1 MRNPGMNGK
10 EITIVLAD
18 DHAVMRDGVRMVL
31 ESQPDLR
38 VIGTA
43 DDGTEAVD
51 LVDALRPDV
60 AVLDI
65 AMPHTNG
72 LAAARQIHKRAP
84 NTKIIFLSMH
94 DGEEYFKEALRAGAA
109 GYVLKRAAATE
120 LVAAIRAVQRGE
132 SYLDPALSS
141 ALNDLGEGETGRL
154 ADLTEREIE
163 VLKLVAEGLTNRQ
176 IAAQLIISVKT
187 VQSHRTN
194 IMEKL
199 DLHDRTDLVKYAIRR
214 GLIQP

>member
-1 MRNPGMNGK
+1 LSQQ

-43 DDGTEAVD
+43 DDGAHAVD

-65 AMPHTNG
+65 AMPNTNG
-72 LAAARQIHKRAP
+72 LAAARQILRRAP
-84 NTKIIFLSMH
+84 DTKIIFLSMH
-94 DGEEYFKEALRAGAA
+94 DGEEYFKEAMRAGAA

-120 LVAAIRAVQRGE
+120 LVAAIRAVQKGE
-132 SYLDPALSS
+132 SYLDPALTRT
-141 ALNDLGEGETGRL
+141 LNDLGEGDSGHL
-154 ADLTEREIE
+154 ADLTERELE

>member
-1 MRNPGMNGK
+1 MDS
-10 EITIVLAD
+10 ITIVLAD
-18 DHAVMRDGVRMVL
+18 DHQVMRDGVRMIL

-43 DDGTEAVD
+43 DDGAAVID
-51 LVDALRPDV
+51 LVAALHPDV

-65 AMPHTNG
+65 AMPVVNG
-72 LAAARQIHKRAP
+72 LAAARTLRQRAP
-84 NTKIIFLSMH
+84 NTRVIFLSMH
-94 DGEEYFKEALRAGAA
+94 EGEEYFKEALRAGAV
-109 GYVLKRAAATE
+109 GYVLKRAAATD

-132 SYLDPALSS
+132 TYLDPQLAQQLSN
-141 ALNDLGEGETGRL
+141 ATGKSVL
-154 ADLTEREIE
+154 TSPVDLTERELE
-163 VLKLVAEGLTNRQ
+163 VLVLVSEGLTNRQ
-176 IAAQLIISVKT
+176 IAARLNISVKT

-214 GLIQP
+214 GLIEP

>member
-1 MRNPGMNGK
+1 MAIA
-10 EITIVLAD
+10 EITILLAD

-31 ESQPDLR
+31 EAQPDFR

-43 DDGTEAVD
+43 NDGTEAVD
-51 LVDALRPDV
+51 LADALHPDL

-65 AMPHTNG
+65 AMPGMNG
-72 LAAARQIHKRAP
+72 LAAAREIRTRSP
-84 NTKIIFLSMH
+84 ETKVIFLSMH
-94 DGEEYFKEALRAGAA
+94 EGEEYLKEALRAGAT

-120 LVAAIRAVQRGE
+120 LVSAIRAVQRGD
-132 SYLDPALSS
+132 SYLDPALI
-141 ALNDLGEGETGRL
+141 AKLNQLGDSDTVKL
-154 ADLTEREIE
+154 ADLTDRELE

-176 IAAQLIISVKT
+176 IAAQLVISVKT

-214 GLIQP
+214 GMIEP

>member
-1 MRNPGMNGK
+1 MSEQLIR
-10 EITIVLAD
+10 IVLAD

-31 ESQPDLR
+31 EAQPDLH

-43 DDGTEAVD
+43 DNGAEAID
-51 LVDALRPDV
+51 LVDALRPDI

-72 LAAARQIHKRAP
+72 LVAAREIRQRAP
-84 NTKIIFLSMH
+84 ATKIIFLSMH
-94 DGEEYFKEALRAGAA
+94 EGEEYLKEALRAGAA
-109 GYVLKRAAATE
+109 GYVLKRAAATD
-120 LVAAIRAVQRGE
+120 LVAAIRAVQRGDA
-132 SYLDPALSS
+132 YLDPALTRT
-141 ALNDLGEGETGRL
+141 LDVLRDGDTGRL
-154 ADLTEREIE
+154 ADLTERELE

-176 IAAQLIISVKT
+176 IAAQLVISVKT

-214 GLIQP
+214 GMIEP

>member
-1 MRNPGMNGK
+1 MSQQ

-43 DDGTEAVD
+43 DDGAHAVD

-65 AMPHTNG
+65 AMPNTNG
-72 LAAARQIHKRAP
+72 LAAARQILRRAP
-84 NTKIIFLSMH
+84 ETKSIYLSMH

-120 LVAAIRAVQRGE
+120 LVAAIRAVQKGE
-132 SYLDPALSS
+132 SYLDPAVTRT
-141 ALNDLGEGETGRL
+141 LNDLGEGDSAHL
-154 ADLTEREIE
+154 VDLTERELE

>member
-1 MRNPGMNGK
+1 MSEHVIR
-10 EITIVLAD
+10 IVLAD
-18 DHAVMRDGVRMVL
+18 DHAVMRDGVQMVL
-31 ESQPDLR
+31 EAQPDLH

-43 DDGTEAVD
+43 SNGADAVD
-51 LVDALRPDV
+51 LVDALRPDI

-65 AMPHTNG
+65 AMPKTNG
-72 LAAARQIHKRAP
+72 LVAAREIRQRAP

-94 DGEEYFKEALRAGAA
+94 EGEEYLKEALRAGAA
-109 GYVLKRAAATE
+109 GYVLKRAAATD
-120 LVAAIRAVQRGE
+120 LVAAIRAVQRGDA
-132 SYLDPALSS
+132 YLDPALTRT
-141 ALNDLGEGETGRL
+141 LDDLRDGDTGRL
-154 ADLTEREIE
+154 ADLTERELE

-176 IAAQLIISVKT
+176 IAAQLVISVKT

-214 GLIQP
+214 GMIEP

>member
-1 MRNPGMNGK
+1 MSP
-10 EITIVLAD
+10 EQITIVLAD

-31 ESQPDLR
+31 EAQPDLR

-43 DDGTEAVD
+43 DNGAEAID
-51 LVDALRPDV
+51 LVDALRPAV

-65 AMPHTNG
+65 AMPDLNG
-72 LAAARQIHKRAP
+72 LAAARAIRERAP
-84 NTKIIFLSMH
+84 ATKIIFLSMH
-94 DGEEYFKEALRAGAA
+94 EGEEYFKEALRSGAA
-109 GYVLKRAAATE
+109 GYVLKRAAATD
-120 LVAAIRAVQRGE
+120 LVAAIRAVRRGDE
-132 SYLDPALSS
+132 YFDPALPQPMV
-141 ALNDLGEGETGRL
+141 ALHAGDQGTPPV
-154 ADLTEREIE
+154 DLTDRELE

>member
-1 MRNPGMNGK
+1 MSQQ

-43 DDGTEAVD
+43 DDGAHAVD

-65 AMPHTNG
+65 AMPNTNG
-72 LAAARQIHKRAP
+72 LAAARQILRRAP
-84 NTKIIFLSMH
+84 ATKIIFLSMH

-120 LVAAIRAVQRGE
+120 LVAAIRAVQKGE
-132 SYLDPALSS
+132 SYLDPAVTRTLH
-141 ALNDLGEGETGRL
+141 DLGEGDSGHL
-154 ADLTEREIE
+154 ADLTERELE

>member
-1 MRNPGMNGK
+1 LSQP

-43 DDGTEAVD
+43 DDGAHAVD

-65 AMPHTNG
+65 AMPNTNG
-72 LAAARQIHKRAP
+72 LAAARQILRRAP
-84 NTKIIFLSMH
+84 ATKIIFLSMH

-120 LVAAIRAVQRGE
+120 LVAAIRAVQKGE
-132 SYLDPALSS
+132 SYLDPAITRTLS
-141 ALNDLGEGETGRL
+141 DLGEGDPAHL
-154 ADLTEREIE
+154 VDLTERELE

>member
-1 MRNPGMNGK
+1 MNPQP
-10 EITIVLAD
+10 ISIVLAD
-18 DHAVMRDGVRMVL
+18 DHAVMREGVQMVL
-31 ESQPDLR
+31 EAQPDLH

-43 DDGTEAVD
+43 DDGNAAID
-51 LVDALRPDV
+51 LVDALRPNI

-65 AMPHTNG
+65 AMPSTNG
-72 LAAARQIHKRAP
+72 LVAAREIRRRAP
-84 NTKIIFLSMH
+84 ETKIIFLSMH
-94 DGEEYFKEALRAGAA
+94 EGEEYLKEALRAGAT

-120 LVAAIRAVQRGE
+120 LVAAIRAVQRGDA
-132 SYLDPALSS
+132 YVDPALTQT
-141 ALNDLGEGETGRL
+141 LDDLRDGDSGQI
-154 ADLTEREIE
+154 ADLTEREVE
-163 VLKLVAEGLTNRQ
+163 VLTLVAEGLTNRQ

-214 GLIQP
+214 GLIEP

>member
-1 MRNPGMNGK
+1 MNGK

-43 DDGTEAVD
+43 DDGAEAVD

-65 AMPHTNG
+65 AMPRTNG
-72 LAAARQIHKRAP
+72 LAAARQIHKRTP

-94 DGEEYFKEALRAGAA
+94 DGEEYFKEAMRAGAA

-132 SYLDPALSS
+132 SYLDPALTN
-141 ALNDLGEGETGRL
+141 ALNDLGEGEIGRL

>member
-120 LVAAIRAVQRGE
+120 LVAAIV
-132 SYLDPALSS
+132 SPVDC
-141 ALNDLGEGETGRL
+141 N
-154 ADLTEREIE
+154 
-163 VLKLVAEGLTNRQ
+163 LV
-176 IAAQLIISVKT
+176 S
-187 VQSHRTN
+187 
-194 IMEKL
+194 
-199 DLHDRTDLVKYAIRR
+199 
-214 GLIQP
+214 